1 MRLTIDTEARTLT
14 VADGAGEHALPLYGR
29 AAFERLS
36 REWVRV
42 GWALRYSYQFTWLG
56 RPIIQMPEDMVRTQE
71 AVFRVRPD
79 VIVETGVAHGGS
91 LVFYASLCQLLGH
104 GRVVGVDVTIR
115 PENRRAIEAHDLAH
129 RITLVEG
136 DSVAPEVVARVA
148 GLIRPG
154 QSVMVLL
161 DSNHSRAHVLRELEA
176 YGPLV
181 TPGSYLVATDGV
193 MRDLSDVPGGR
204 PEWGR
209 DNPAEAAREFLARHT
224 EFVPETPAGPFRE
237 SELRDPVTHW
247 PCGWLRR
254 VVPAAAAA

>member
-1 MRLTIDTEARTLT
+1 MRLTINTDARTLT
-14 VADGAGEHALPLYGR
+14 VADGAGEQSLPLYGR
-29 AAFERLS
+29 EAFERLS

-42 GWALRYSYQFTWLG
+42 GWALKYSYQFAWLG

-71 AVFRVRPD
+71 AVFGVRPD

-91 LVFYASLCQLLGH
+91 LVFYASLCQLLGR

-115 PENRRAIEAHDLAH
+115 PENRRAVEAHALAH

-154 QSVMVLL
+154 ERVMVLL

-193 MRDLSDVPGGR
+193 MRDLADVPGGR
-204 PEWGR
+204 PEWDR
-209 DNPAEAAREFLARHT
+209 DNPAEAAREFLARHP

-237 SELRDPVTHW
+237 SALRAPVTHW